1 MKSDLNDKKKLTDAL
16 ALERGNYAQLET
28 DFQDLQSRFLSL
40 KEEIENQ
47 DVRIKFFT
55 KENAVDMKELEEA
68 FMIPKQRKDI
78 VQSPRKILPSFMDKM
93 QGNIETDV
101 KKELSELQGNDD

>member
-1 MKSDLNDKKKLTDAL
+1 MIYRADLKINEDWLLLSKNIDQNHVSSD
-16 ALERGNYAQLET
+16 QP
-28 DFQDLQSRFLSL
+28 
-40 KEEIENQ
+40 
-47 DVRIKFFT
+47 
-55 KENAVDMKELEEA
+55 
-68 FMIPKQRKDI
+68 FMILKQRKDI